1 MYRKPLLTPEDA
13 EPLIG
18 KVTRLEFFE
27 NSAFDDWVGIVT
39 GVHGSGRTR
48 RTRRYIY
55 FTRANGDNDR
65 MLFIGGTC
73 VVFATTADSFIPAD
87 QEEPFR
93 QVRWDDRDTLG

>member
-27 NSAFDDWVGIVT
+27 DSTYDGWVGIVT
-39 GVHGSGRTR
+39 GVEGYARG
-48 RTRRYIY
+48 RRYIY

-87 QEEPFR
+87 QEEPFQ
-93 QVRWDDRDTLG
+93 QVRWDRRDTLSQ

>member
-27 NSAFDDWVGIVT
+27 DSAFDDWVGIVT
-39 GVHGSGRTR
+39 GEEGYARG
-48 RTRRYIY
+48 RRYIY

-93 QVRWDDRDTLG
+93 QVRWDDRLELSQ